1 MSIIVALKDRDTVV
15 LGADSRF
22 MTPDLTAIYSDSIP
36 KVYPVGTIGFI
47 ACNGYRL
54 ACDYQQTRASE
65 IALELGT
72 RDIETIAEALARESM
87 PVMQQLVASLHA
99 AISSA
104 PGRYARMCEV
114 VRGEALLHT
123 ATLIGHDSKGAAG
136 YLTLSFRVVMG
147 QIAHEKVAYFGRA
160 RQVQFSAADGPGDSS
175 LRCMLRN
182 LGQDH
187 RAATWA
193 PVAAV
198 RAILRDAK
206 SKSAMLGGPSQ
217 IAIVDAEGARFM
229 ERLPGQDGALPECLG
244 SLTCQFTGTA
254 TFQNGTTGPL
264 VQITSAGIVIQH
276 DASNYIQVTGTGII
290 LQGSYSVP
298 GANVG
303 SGYSPSYLASGALA
317 SGVTVATVNL
327 PATLPLTILAS
338 GTLPSGVSY
347 TGAIGVGQLT
357 VSGTA
362 AFSGTA
368 TFQSTGGGSV
378 AIGGGQ
384 VVVTG
389 GGTSITIGS
398 GGVQAQA
405 FLAGSGSATAIIS
418 GGSSSG
424 YFNASDNSSN
434 QVTLQAN
441 GLYFNSQQVVKA
453 RQTGPGTPSFTTF
466 GQVQT
471 WASNLLTALQNHGL
485 VT

>member
-1 MSIIVALKDRDTVV
+1 MSIALCLKAGDTVV
-15 LGADSRF
+15 LGTDSRF
-22 MTPDLTAIYSDSIP
+22 MTPDLTAIYSDLTP

-65 IALELGT
+65 IARELGT

-114 VRGEALLHT
+114 VRGEALLHV

-160 RQVQFSAADGPGDSS
+160 RQVQFSAADAVGDSS
-175 LRCMLRN
+175 LARMLQN
-182 LGQDH
+182 LGNDR
-187 RAATWA
+187 RARDWA

-303 SGYSPSYLASGALA
+303 SGYSPSYLANGALA

-327 PATLPLTILAS
+327 PATLPLTILANGTLPINVTYGGAIGCGQLVSGTITATITINGPTITGGYISAVNVGAS
-338 GTLPSGVSY
+338 GTLSQGSGFS
-347 TGAIGVGQLT
+347 

-362 AFSGTA
+362 GNVITN
-368 TFQSTGGGSV
+368 GSV
-378 AIGGGQ
+378 AASGNVSGSGFSIASGASGVSGTFSAGGHTLTFTNGI
-384 VVVTG
+384 V
-389 GGTSITIGS
+389 TSIT
-398 GGVQAQA
+398 
-405 FLAGSGSATAIIS
+405 
-418 GGSSSG
+418 
-424 YFNASDNSSN
+424 
-434 QVTLQAN
+434 
-441 GLYFNSQQVVKA
+441 
-453 RQTGPGTPSFTTF
+453 
-466 GQVQT
+466 
-471 WASNLLTALQNHGL
+471 
-485 VT
+485 

>member
-1 MSIIVALKDRDTVV
+1 MSIIIGLKDRDTVV
-15 LGADSRF
+15 LGTDSRY
-22 MTPDLTAIYSDSIP
+22 MNAECTEVHSDSVP
-36 KVYPVGTIGFI
+36 KIYPIADIGFL
-47 ACNGYRL
+47 AANGYKL
-54 ACDYQQTRASE
+54 ACDFQQTRASE
-65 IALELGT
+65 IARELGT

-114 VRGEALLHT
+114 VRGEALLHV

-160 RQVQFSAADGPGDSS
+160 RQVQFSAADAVGDSS
-175 LRCMLRN
+175 LARMLQN
-182 LGQDH
+182 LGNDR
-187 RAATWA
+187 RARDWA

-327 PATLPLTILAS
+327 PATLPLTILA
-338 GTLPSGVSY
+338 GGPLPSGVTY
-347 TGAIGVGQLT
+347 GGAIGVGQLT

-368 TFQSTGGGSV
+368 TFQSSGGGSV
-378 AIGGGQ
+378 AISGSDVNITAPGGAISLIVNSSGVGVNGTVTVGSLYASTTVTCTTAYAVTRMSGSFQ
-384 VVVTG
+384 VV
-389 GGTSITIGS
+389 GS
-398 GGVQAQA
+398 
-405 FLAGSGSATAIIS
+405 
-418 GGSSSG
+418 
-424 YFNASDNSSN
+424 
-434 QVTLQAN
+434 
-441 GLYFNSQQVVKA
+441 
-453 RQTGPGTPSFTTF
+453 RQTGPGAPSITTIS
-466 GQVQT
+466 QAQT
-471 WASNLLTALQNHGL
+471 WCLALYNALSAAGGGHGL
-485 VT
+485 IN